1 MAKQYKVTI
10 TLTVDEDLKEKILN
24 REDLPNHCWE
34 PTRADQ
40 VVVDAVSGF
49 AWDIC
54 SDAGLKPKHMN
65 YDIEEVVERPKA
77 DYSWIIDQTTAGR

>member
-1 MAKQYKVTI
+1 MSKQYKITV
-10 TLTVDEDLKEKILN
+10 TLTVKEDLKEKILN

-65 YDIEEVVERPKA
+65 YDIEEVTEEQSVGNTIMTDSR
-77 DYSWIIDQTTAGR
+77 IN